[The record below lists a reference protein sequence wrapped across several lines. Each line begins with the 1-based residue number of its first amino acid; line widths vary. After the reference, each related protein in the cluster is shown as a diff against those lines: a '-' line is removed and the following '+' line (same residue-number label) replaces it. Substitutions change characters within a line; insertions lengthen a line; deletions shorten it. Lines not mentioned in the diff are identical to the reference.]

1 MVSLHHVGTSTLA
14 DGDYEVIQ
22 EPEGEVPEVQANVI
36 EIAEDPSQR
45 SEEPKAANSVP
56 ESSEGSPG
64 HIPNTFTYATY
75 NSFTDALGI

>member
-1 MVSLHHVGTSTLA
+1 MHHVGTSTLA

-45 SEEPKAANSVP
+45 SEEPKALTPFLRAQKA
-56 ESSEGSPG
+56 SPG

>member
-56 ESSEGSPG
+56 ESSEGKPR
-64 HIPNTFTYATY
+64 TYPKY
-75 NSFTDALGI
+75 FHLCNL